1 MKRRQFIKRTSLATS
16 AAFVPLFLKPFESS
30 GSLRFEGRNLVIV
43 QLSGGNDGLNTLV
56 PFNNDLY
63 YQNRAKIGL
72 TKSEL
77 ILLNDEI
84 GLNRGL
90 SPLKRLY
97 DQGYLAII
105 NSVGY
110 PNPNRS
116 HFRSM
121 DIWHSASGS
130 DQYLSSGWIGRYL
143 DAQCYPPH
151 AAVEATSNLSLALKG
166 EKVNGFAA
174 GNSLGSMN
182 SQIYNSLAKNF
193 AGDGKE
199 MLSEGNLGYLYKTI
213 ADTHSSTGYLK
224 RMMDQSPSGREYPG
238 TSLGRDLKLI
248 ADLIIGGSETSVY
261 YASLGGF
268 DSHQNQGKTQEIRLG
283 IYADA
288 IESFVNDLT
297 KNDKFKETV
306 IFTFSEFGRRVQ
318 ENASEGTDHGTANVA
333 FVIGDNLK
341 QPGLINT
348 MPDLSNLDENGDL
361 IYQIDFRAI
370 YSTLLSKHLN
380 VKHESIIG
388 SSFGTLDFL

>member
-1 MKRRQFIKRTSLATS
+1 MKRRQFIKRTSFATS

-30 GSLRFEGRNLVIV
+30 GSITFEGRNLVII

-72 TKSEL
+72 PKSDL

-90 SPLKRLY
+90 MPFKRLY
-97 DQGYLAII
+97 DQGHLAII

-121 DIWHSASGS
+121 DIWHSASDS

-143 DAQCYPPH
+143 DAQCYPSH
-151 AAVEATSNLSLALKG
+151 GAVEATSSLSFALKG
-166 EKVNGFAA
+166 EKVNGFAT
-174 GNSLGSMN
+174 GSSLGSMN
-182 SQIYNSLAKNF
+182 SQIYNSLSKNF

-213 ADTHSSTGYLK
+213 ADTHSSIAYLK
-224 RMMDQSPSGREYPG
+224 GKMDQSPSGREYPG

-248 ADLIIGGSETSVY
+248 ADLIIGGSETSIY

-268 DSHQNQGKTQEIRLG
+268 DSHQNQSKTQETRLS

-288 IESFVNDLT
+288 VESFVNDLT
-297 KNDKFKETV
+297 KNGKFKETV

-341 QPGLINT
+341 RQGLVNT
-348 MPDLSNLDENGDL
+348 MPDLSSLDQNGDL
-361 IYQIDFRAI
+361 IYQVDFRAI

-388 SSFGTLDFL
+388 SSFDPLGFL